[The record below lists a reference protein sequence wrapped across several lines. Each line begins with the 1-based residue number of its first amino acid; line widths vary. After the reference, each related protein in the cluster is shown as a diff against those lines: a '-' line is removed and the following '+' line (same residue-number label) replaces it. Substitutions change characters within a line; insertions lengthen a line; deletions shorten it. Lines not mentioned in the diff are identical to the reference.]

1 MVQNAV
7 WQLRQ
12 EVSGTRK
19 QDGRRF
25 TRYTSQSQNQ
35 SGNDVG
41 HPHKAE
47 SHARWFAA
55 WSRPKARLPSR
66 KLSGNRLQGFFG
78 GAYHQRYTKAIP
90 TSKEPARDAVA
101 EPHVFHKQ
109 CHTKQTEHN
118 GRNTAQVIGHHPDKS
133 GPALPFRRILVHIN
147 ATHHSHRKSEQR
159 TARHQIKSTYNGRPY
174 TATRHAVTG
183 RRGQKLPADYSYTF
197 IYNKTENG
205 EQNGDNA
212 ITQQFENAEC
222 QPLRGTSLRTPCP
235 TGKHLAS
242 YLKYLINHLSIYP
255 YTHWLRCVPHDH

>member
-1 MVQNAV
+1 MR
-7 WQLRQ
+7 QLRQ

-41 HPHKAE
+41 HPHRQNHMPDGLQLGRAQSQTPFTE
-47 SHARWFAA
+47 AV
-55 WSRPKARLPSR
+55 
-66 KLSGNRLQGFFG
+66 GNRLQGFFG
-78 GAYHQRYTKAIP
+78 GAYHQRYTKQSQRQR
-90 TSKEPARDAVA
+90 TGQDAVA

-118 GRNTAQVIGHHPDKS
+118 GRNTAQVIGHHPDK
-133 GPALPFRRILVHIN
+133 ADQLAFRRILVHIN

-205 EQNGDNA
+205 EQNEDNA

-222 QPLRGTSLRTPCP
+222 QPLRTSFTRPLPDRENILLHILNT
-235 TGKHLAS
+235 
-242 YLKYLINHLSIYP
+242 
-255 YTHWLRCVPHDH
+255 